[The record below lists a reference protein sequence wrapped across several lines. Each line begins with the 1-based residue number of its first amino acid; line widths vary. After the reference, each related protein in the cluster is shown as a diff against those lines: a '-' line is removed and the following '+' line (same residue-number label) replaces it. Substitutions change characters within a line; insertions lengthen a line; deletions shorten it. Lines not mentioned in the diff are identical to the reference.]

1 MSGETDDS
9 HDCLYRDSPK
19 KPQCLVRLPS
29 VSEQQPEALIFCSRL
44 MLCAL
49 STPSL
54 ACLGYLTVIVRAALV
69 DALYHV
75 SPAKV
80 A

>member
-1 MSGETDDS
+1 MTATTAYTEILQKNHSAWCGS
-9 HDCLYRDSPK
+9 
-19 KPQCLVRLPS
+19 PS

-44 MLCAL
+44 VLCAL